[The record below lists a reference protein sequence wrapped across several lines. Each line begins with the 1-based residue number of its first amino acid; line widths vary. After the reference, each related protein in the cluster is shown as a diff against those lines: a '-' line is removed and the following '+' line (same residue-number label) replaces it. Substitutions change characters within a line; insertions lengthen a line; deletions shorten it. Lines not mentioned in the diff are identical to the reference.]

1 MNKIFKAFFNKRKK
15 CYVVTSEYS
24 SVTHKGSAKSI
35 ALIIPIIALISPF
48 QPAYSVTFGGYVNN
62 ANGVF
67 KDADGN
73 KLLDLRKLDVDNG
86 PTVGKGSIGAGQD
99 AVSFGSG
106 RFWEPLGDLSDTKI
120 FFLND
125 ANKKFQV
132 YRGQGAYEGYVWV
145 RGRYNEVSK
154 DNSGTTT
161 IKTRYAEYTMCWGQ
175 GKCVPGYEKIQ
186 TKDLTFDKLQEIFT
200 THDPNNEYTDETKTY
215 NTVDTRKLVNVS
227 AGEIS
232 ATSTDA
238 VNGSQ
243 LYELDQKIN
252 AGASSPYLSVNATD
266 DIADPQT
273 SAKAQGV
280 HSLAVGEN
288 AVAAGSLSLA
298 IGTNTQIKEGVTNAV
313 ALGANSAVLQ
323 SDILETDTNG
333 VVSVGSSSSDTGFNR
348 RIVNVANGVND
359 HDAAT
364 VGQLKS
370 ETSGFAKL
378 DGSNINVDN
387 GKWLTALGSTS
398 ANPIAQGNK
407 HFVTGEQIAE
417 EIHVGAG
424 NYITSGIT
432 VGQNLHRLDD
442 AIKDVQI
449 VSKRELE
456 NAFNFEFNKTN
467 ATKVQGEAR
476 KAVTVASSDPLL
488 KVSFGSGDS
497 AGHYTLEIAK
507 GSIADGTAG
516 AGLVTGK
523 TVFDYANQN
532 LAAIN
537 GSNIDPD
544 NGQWLTKLGSVNGS
558 AVSSGNTHF
567 VSGAQVAAETRVGA
581 KGNYILS
588 ENSAAANLQALD
600 KGLGS
605 VADAVGDK
613 VNKSEVKD
621 LVKVTNGSHTQVTS
635 DDTPDGG
642 VEYKVDVVA
651 DGLVAD
657 GNAGLVTGGA
667 VKTAITNDIKAAFD
681 FTTNTGNAH
690 AVRDEARK
698 AVTVSSANSTLL
710 GVTAEADEAY
720 HTTNYKLDVKTGAV
734 SAANEALVTGKTVH
748 DYIAG
753 EKFAKVDNMGD
764 YVAVADG
771 QNTTVT
777 TNKNGDKTTYSVNV
791 TGNGAVEQGNA
802 GLMTGG
808 AVFTETRLGQD
819 GHYVKHANSAA
830 QNLSALDT
838 QIYTNTEALKG
849 KVNTSDVSTIAKQ
862 SVKVVGSGD
871 NVRVNGSTGDD
882 GALSYTVSVRD
893 DGTVGGDKDAHLV
906 TGTTVKAAI
915 DTNIGN
921 AFNFTSPVN
930 TTYRN
935 AVRDQAME
943 AVKVAADGPLT
954 LSASA
959 GTDHSKTY
967 TLGIKAEGKIAAD
980 DKGLV
985 TGGAVYD
992 YVKDFTTGQGYVTT
1006 DGANIDVDGSNS
1018 KWLSKLGTQ
1027 AGTAAVSDAN
1037 NHFVT
1042 GKDVYEA
1049 THVTNDGNYV
1059 KGTNSVAAN
1068 LAALDNGLSSKIG
1081 KDNLTSVLAFKD
1093 GKHVTVGEAVLENDK
1108 WTYAVDVKADGAVTA
1123 GNDALVTG
1131 GTVHNAVKD
1140 LARNDLS
1147 NVTAIT
1153 GSGLTVVQ
1161 NAVVFDAGD
1170 FVTVTHAKDNNGKFK
1185 VDLTT
1190 TGTDKALNET
1200 NRLVTSD
1207 TLKSV
1212 LASNESDIIDGL
1224 AGTYAALDANNLKA
1238 ENVEAWQ
1245 TKLKGEVAAGVKGF
1259 VTGDALHSEVRGTKD
1274 GQFIKTTESTASNLL
1289 KLDDNLAKV
1298 VDVSG
1303 TLKVADLD
1311 LSNLSKAGSNVIT
1324 SLSRQAITFQNGEF
1338 VVAQYDTNTGVA
1350 QLGVD
1355 STGTDRTLPT
1365 AGNKLVTSTTLE
1377 AVLEAREGEIGQTY
1391 ATVTGD
1397 NIDVD
1402 GGQWLTKLGTKAGT
1416 LAISQAN
1423 AHFVTGGEVFAET
1436 RVDANGTFVKAD
1448 AATKDNLK
1456 ALDRNLSV
1464 VVDGNGTL
1472 KVAAMDLSNVTS
1484 ITGNGLAAVR
1494 GAIEFAD
1501 GDFVSVTH
1509 ANDNEGKF
1517 KINLSTTGTDKTLTD
1532 DNRLVTSETLKSVLT
1547 SDDSI
1552 LNGQFA
1558 ALDASNIEGANLD
1571 SWRATLGSGAQGIGA
1586 GSKGFVTGEQIY
1598 NWATPVVTSRAGGFT
1613 FIDPNNSLG
1622 QNLGLID
1629 KTLGEHQ
1636 TALGGIQDQIDGINS
1651 GNSNLQTALD
1661 NLKQQLR
1668 DDLGGQGFID
1678 WINSKV
1684 EHPDQGSDL
1693 TTTDKVEADN
1703 KNPVT
1708 SEGVYDYLHSDT
1720 IALGKNSTVTGEYG
1734 TAVGYNNT
1742 VAGNKSGAFGTMNSI
1757 ASGADGSFVVGT
1769 GNKLEE
1775 GAKDTFVLGSGVTT
1789 GAKNAVVLGAG
1800 SEGVDNAVSVG
1811 SSSNK
1816 RKIVNVADGIIAEGS
1831 SDAVTGG
1838 QLYETQQ
1845 AIQENSRTIN
1855 EVASNLHDEI
1865 NRSAA
1870 NSAAIAAL
1878 HPLGLDEEHHWSA
1891 AAGVGSYG
1899 GEQAV
1904 SVGIFY
1910 KPTENFMMNLGA
1922 STATEGDRM
1931 FNAGVS
1937 YRFGA
1942 PSTYGSPTT
1951 SQLSAKVV
1959 ALSNQNLALEAQLES
1974 SRSREENMAKKVA
1987 RSQEDLEAL
1996 RAEIEQM
2003 KKLLGLDKKEK
2014 AVKTRA
2020 TNP

>member
-1 MNKIFKAFFNKRKK
+1 MNKIFKSFFNSNTG
-15 CYVVTSEYS
+15 CFVVTSE
-24 SVTHKGSAKSI
+24 AKSYAGKGFKKQI
-35 ALIIPIIALISPF
+35 SSAIIVSALLTLSAGSFAEDYQNASNARVIGSFSNGQI
-48 QPAYSVTFGGYVNN
+48 TFFDSNKTVNIKNLPNWNTDLTTQEGLNNRFHVDGNGNVLLTPYEPDSQILNDAKYLHEVFNSHEDERILLFDRYEQAHSNGGYVVFRELTKNS
-62 ANGVF
+62 NGKFILSGEKRSGWMYGPSV
-67 KDADGN
+67 
-73 KLLDLRKLDVDNG
+73 DVDDFKN
-86 PTVGKGSIGAGQD
+86 S
-99 AVSFGSG
+99 
-106 RFWEPLGDLSDTKI
+106 PLLSELTNILDPEILVKPSTS
-120 FFLND
+120 NT
-125 ANKKFQV
+125 NK
-132 YRGQGAYEGYVWV
+132 
-145 RGRYNEVSK
+145 
-154 DNSGTTT
+154 
-161 IKTRYAEYTMCWGQ
+161 
-175 GKCVPGYEKIQ
+175 
-186 TKDLTFDKLQEIFT
+186 EIT
-200 THDPNNEYTDETKTY
+200 L
-215 NTVDTRKLVNVS
+215 TRKLSNLS
-227 AGEIS
+227 DGDIS
-232 ATSTDA
+232 ADSTDA
-238 VNGSQ
+238 INGRQ
-243 LYELDQKIN
+243 IWELKKEL
-252 AGASSPYLSVNATD
+252 GGSTEYLSVNATH
-266 DIADPQT
+266 DIAEPQT
-273 SAKAQGV
+273 SAKAQGA
-280 HSLAVGEN
+280 HSLAIGEN
-288 AVAAGSLSLA
+288 AIASGEHSLA
-298 IGTNTQIKEGVTNAV
+298 IGTNAQIKVGVVQAV

-323 SDILETDTNG
+323 SDVLPTDING
-333 VVSVGSSSSDTGFNR
+333 VVSVGNSSSDSGFNR

-417 EIHVGAG
+417 ETRVVLGK
-424 NYITSGIT
+424 YITGGTTT
-432 VGQNLHRLDD
+432 VAQNLNNLDKAIDTVVQTKASKNELKD
-442 AIKDVQI
+442 AFD
-449 VSKRELE
+449 
-456 NAFNFEFNKTN
+456 FERNTTN
-467 ATKVQGEAR
+467 ANKVQNQAR
-476 KAVTVASSDPLL
+476 KAVTVASNDSLL
-488 KVSFGSGDS
+488 QVSAGYGDT
-497 AGHYTLEIAK
+497 AGHYSLQLVK

-532 LAAIN
+532 LAAID

-613 VNKSEVKD
+613 VN
-621 LVKVTNGSHTQVTS
+621 
-635 DDTPDGG
+635 
-642 VEYKVDVVA
+642 
-651 DGLVAD
+651 
-657 GNAGLVTGGA
+657 
-667 VKTAITNDIKAAFD
+667 
-681 FTTNTGNAH
+681 
-690 AVRDEARK
+690 
-698 AVTVSSANSTLL
+698 
-710 GVTAEADEAY
+710 
-720 HTTNYKLDVKTGAV
+720 
-734 SAANEALVTGKTVH
+734 
-748 DYIAG
+748 
-753 EKFAKVDNMGD
+753 
-764 YVAVADG
+764 
-771 QNTTVT
+771 
-777 TNKNGDKTTYSVNV
+777 
-791 TGNGAVEQGNA
+791 
-802 GLMTGG
+802 
-808 AVFTETRLGQD
+808 
-819 GHYVKHANSAA
+819 
-830 QNLSALDT
+830 
-838 QIYTNTEALKG
+838 
-849 KVNTSDVSTIAKQ
+849 TSDVSTIAKQ

-871 NVRVNGSTGDD
+871 NVRVNGSTDDD

-1049 THVTNDGNYV
+1049 THMTNDGNYV

-1161 NAVVFDAGD
+1161 NAVIFDAGD

-1298 VDVSG
+1298 VDASG

-1324 SLSRQAITFQNGEF
+1324 GLSRQAITFQNGDF
-1338 VVAQYDTNTGVA
+1338 TVVEYDSDTGTA
-1350 QLGVD
+1350 KFGVD
-1355 STGTDRTLPT
+1355 STGTDKTLPT

-1423 AHFVTGGEVFAET
+1423 AHFVTGREVFAET

-1472 KVAAMDLSNVTS
+1472 KVAAMDLSNVKS
-1484 ITGNGLAAVR
+1484 ITGDGLTAVR
-1494 GAIEFAD
+1494 EAIAFAD

-1636 TALGGIQDQIDGINS
+1636 TAIGGIQDQIDGINS

-1708 SEGVYDYLHSDT
+1708 SEGVYDYLHGDT

-1757 ASGADGSFVVGT
+1757 ASGAEGSFVVGT

-1996 RAEIEQM
+1996 RAEIERM

-2014 AVKTRA
+2014 AVKTRT